1 MKKWLLF
8 AAITALLVLFFRA
21 LPTPPVSVGQN
32 FVLGPVRIF
41 DGERYLP
48 GMHYLTV
55 KAGLIAAID
64 DAPPTS
70 ELPRVDGGQQL
81 LLPGLIDAH
90 VHSWDNARAQQLSF
104 GVTSAIDMF
113 SPAAELTSRRQQ
125 RAGTAQTLQAD
136 SWNAGILAT
145 APRGHGTEYGL
156 NIPTISSAAE
166 AAAFVAARKAEGSDF
181 IKIVY
186 QSERAIYRRMPSIS
200 LATLQALIAAA
211 HQQQLKAV
219 VHIAEQVSAEEAAD
233 AGADG
238 LVHSFFDSP
247 ISERLLATL
256 ASRQVF
262 VIPTL
267 TVLEAAVRGTSGPAL
282 LAKPDLSLPATAK
295 AALAGAKQPQ
305 IPAALF
311 RNLLDNTRRM
321 QQAGIRILAGTDAP
335 NSGTSHG
342 LSMVQELMLLQEA
355 GLTAEQALQSA
366 TALPAQAFG
375 LSDRGRIAVGYRADF
390 VLLPQL
396 DDPIDLLKARQ
407 VFKNGFAVPLSLTED
422 SRAAVKAGL
431 LTARSDGH
439 SNNPQQ
445 KLPASQGDS
454 FSVST
459 DQLFG
464 GQSTARLEVA
474 EGVFSVSGR
483 ISPESDY
490 PWAGFSWQAAADFS
504 KGLDFSASDRLQFEL
519 KSTAGS
525 QQSGVRLMIFSEGSN
540 RPVTVSLPVSAQWQS
555 HDIRLGELTGVQ
567 PERITLLLW
576 SAAQPAAG
584 AESFGFAVRQLAF
597 LSGGR

>member
-1 MKKWLLF
+1 MKKWLII

-21 LPTPPVSVGQN
+21 LPTPPVPVGQN
-32 FVLGPVRIF
+32 FVLGPVRVF

-55 KAGLIAAID
+55 KAGVIAAID
-64 DAPPTS
+64 DAPPES
-70 ELPRVDGGQQL
+70 ALPRIDGEQQL

-113 SPAAELTSRRQQ
+113 SPATELASRRQQ
-125 RAGTAQTLQAD
+125 RAAFQQTLQAD

-145 APRGHGTEYGL
+145 APKGHGTEYGL
-156 NIPTISSAAE
+156 HIPTISSAAE

-186 QSERAIYRRMPSIS
+186 QSKRAIYRRMPSIS

-238 LVHSFFDSP
+238 LVHSFFDAP
-247 ISERLLATL
+247 ISDRLLATL
-256 ASRQVF
+256 ARRQVF

-282 LAKPDLSLPATAK
+282 LAKPDLPLPATAK

-311 RNLLDNTRRM
+311 GNLLHNTRRM

-335 NSGTSHG
+335 NSGTVHG

-375 LSDRGRIAVGYRADF
+375 LSDRGRIAVGYRADL

-396 DDPIDLLKARQ
+396 DEPLDLLKARQ
-407 VFKNGFAVPLSLTED
+407 VFKNGFAVPLTIAQD
-422 SRAAVKAGL
+422 RRAAVKAGP
-431 LTARSDGH
+431 LTARADGH
-439 SNNPQQ
+439 SSNPQQ

-464 GQSTARLEVA
+464 GQSEARLESHG
-474 EGVFSVSGR
+474 GVLSVSGR
-483 ISPESDY
+483 ISAASSY
-490 PWAGFSWQAAADFS
+490 PWAGFSWQAAADFT
-504 KGLDFSASDRLQFEL
+504 KGLDFSTIDQLQFEL
-519 KSTAGS
+519 QATTDST
-525 QQSGVRLMIFSEGSN
+525 QSAVQLMIFSEDST
-540 RPVTVSLPVSAQWQS
+540 RPVTVSLPLSAQWQQ
-555 HDIRLGELTGVQ
+555 HQIRLSQLTGLQ
-567 PERITLLLW
+567 PERISMLLW
-576 SAAQPAAG
+576 SAAPPAAG
-584 AESFGFAVRQLAF
+584 ASAESFGFAIRQLQ
-597 LSGGR
+597 LRPL